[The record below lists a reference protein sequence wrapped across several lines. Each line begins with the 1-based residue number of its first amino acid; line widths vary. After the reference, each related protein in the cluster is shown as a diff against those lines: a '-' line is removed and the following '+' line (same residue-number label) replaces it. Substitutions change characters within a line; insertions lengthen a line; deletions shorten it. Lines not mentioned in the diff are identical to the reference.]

1 MAGYNKIKQKNER
14 LVLYNIKF
22 FILFCVNQGMT
33 RLFNSHMCEMSKN
46 IYYYIFL
53 EAAEN

>member
-1 MAGYNKIKQKNER
+1 MNGW
-14 LVLYNIKF
+14 VLCNIKF

-33 RLFNSHMCEMSKN
+33 RLFNSRMCEMSKI

-53 EAAEN
+53 EAAGILF